1 MQVLILFLLKQEQ
14 EILTLR
20 KQINDFIGE
29 RER

>member
-1 MQVLILFLLKQEQ
+1 MQVLILYLLKQEQ